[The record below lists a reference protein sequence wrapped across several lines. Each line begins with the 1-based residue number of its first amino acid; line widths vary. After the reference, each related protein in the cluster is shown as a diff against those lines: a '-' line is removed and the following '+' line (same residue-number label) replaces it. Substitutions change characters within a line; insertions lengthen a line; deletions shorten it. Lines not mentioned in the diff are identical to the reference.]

1 MLVQNPTEVKGLW
14 ALPTQ
19 LSLPQLI
26 LQLCF
31 IQAAISK
38 FILEMNT
45 GNRIRTSHYSQCTT
59 PGFICLKV

>member
-19 LSLPQLI
+19 LCLPQLI

-45 GNRIRTSHYSQCTT
+45 GNRI
-59 PGFICLKV
+59 